1 MKQQKQIETNEVS
14 IVSKWNTS
22 DLILGFEYL
31 LWDTMNSDKK
41 NMLDNPFKIFKKER
55 MMKNGK

>member
-1 MKQQKQIETNEVS
+1 MKQQKQTKINE
-14 IVSKWNTS
+14 ISKWNTS

-41 NMLDNPFKIFKKER
+41 NMLDNPFKIFKKEK
-55 MMKNGK
+55 MMKNGNKR